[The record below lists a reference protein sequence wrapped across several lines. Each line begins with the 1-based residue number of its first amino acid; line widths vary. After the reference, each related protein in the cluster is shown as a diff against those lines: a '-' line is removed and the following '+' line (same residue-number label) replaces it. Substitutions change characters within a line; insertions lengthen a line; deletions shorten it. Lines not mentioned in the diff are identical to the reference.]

1 MNELIEKKFEAMGA
15 RVNIDEL
22 PVDRFV
28 RPRVDENMETTIRV
42 NVINDKK
49 GQIFDVRYRGIV
61 DISIL
66 DLQPDDRHLVMLA
79 KLIDPN
85 KPHQDPEKVKFLCG
99 HDEREWFSCQL
110 NNQSVTTVNSAK
122 LSLRPDA
129 VRRIH
134 RKKHVKTRNRIKRK
148 NEGSLRQGEWF
159 FIPVDIDDPDMGAI
173 LRKEPLM
180 ISNTRG
186 GSKPHIAQY
195 AFRRGG
201 ESVYVPQLPFSMM
214 RNDNISN
221 DDRER
226 LAAGLTEREK
236 KKYFRENPKSKDWNW
251 THQIRNP
258 EFYVK
263 GTIRHPDH
271 ATLKLKQWHQVHM
284 NREVRGKFN
293 VFLD

>member
-1 MNELIEKKFEAMGA
+1 MDPNIEAKFEKMGA
-15 RVNIDEL
+15 RLNIGENPNPNVRRSDEL
-22 PVDRFV
+22 EGSSV
-28 RPRVDENMETTIRV
+28 IV

-49 GQIFDVRYRGIV
+49 GQVFDVRYRGIV

-129 VRRIH
+129 VKHVH
-134 RKKHVKTRNRIKRK
+134 RKKHVKTRDRIKRK

-159 FIPVDIDDPDMGAI
+159 FIPVDISEPDVI
-173 LRKEPLM
+173 LRNEPLM
-180 ISNTRG
+180 ISNARG

-195 AFRRGG
+195 SFRKGG
-201 ESVYVPQLPFSMM
+201 TTVYVPQIPFTMKVA
-214 RNDNISN
+214 DNVDS
-221 DDRER
+221 ER
-226 LAAGLTEREK
+226 LGAGLTEREK
-236 KKYFRENPKSKDWNW
+236 KKYLREHPNSKNWNW

-263 GTIRHPDH
+263 GNIRHPDH

-284 NREVRGKFN
+284 NREIRGRFN